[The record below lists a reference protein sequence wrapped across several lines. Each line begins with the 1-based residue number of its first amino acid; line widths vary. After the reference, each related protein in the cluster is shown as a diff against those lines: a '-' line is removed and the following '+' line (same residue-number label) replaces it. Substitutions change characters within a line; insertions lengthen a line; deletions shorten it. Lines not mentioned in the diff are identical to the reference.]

1 MIYPIAFLL
10 GAIYGWQRA
19 GKCGGNREDRLQYA
33 AVFGIIATIL
43 SVLAVVLAG
52 FAGLI

>member
-19 GKCGGNREDRLQYA
+19 GKRGGNRMDQMQYA
-33 AVFGIIATIL
+33 AVFGIIGVIL
-43 SVLAVVLAG
+43 AFLAVVLAG

>member
-1 MIYPIAFLL
+1 MIYPLALIL

-19 GKCGGNREDRLQYA
+19 GKRGGNTQDRLQYA
-33 AVFGIIATIL
+33 AVFGIIAIVLTI
-43 SVLAVVLAG
+43 VAIILAG